1 MKRNQLTT
9 GLMTSLIAHTVL
21 MMTVMLMKNPE
32 KKNYESVSL
41 DVVEKTTVQP
51 KKNAQTEL
59 KKEVPAKKIVEQ
71 DPNRKS
77 DEIPDKAKY
86 LSAQNMKVMKETA
99 AQNHGQ
105 FQNIHTVAKSAAAP
119 TDNPNRNK
127 TENNI
132 KKSFSKNPQ
141 EMQKSQNPSDIFAGY
156 SAKDAILRQ
165 QNRLQDISHQQQNP
179 QQSATDVSKTSDY
192 LKDVDPGIETHLNA
206 REFKYYSYYNRIRR
220 QLSQY
225 WEPKV
230 REKMIKM
237 FRTGRAPAST
247 GQDRITKL
255 MIVLNNQGRLMKVQ
269 LLGDSGVSD
278 LDDAAIEAF
287 RAAAPFP
294 NPPKGIV
301 EDDGTVKIRW
311 DFILET

>member
-1 MKRNQLTT
+1 MKRNQFST

-21 MMTVMLMKNPE
+21 MATVVFLKNPE
-32 KKNYESVSL
+32 KKIFETVSL
-41 DVVEKTTVQP
+41 EVVQTPEHAKSKTDRAQS
-51 KKNAQTEL
+51 KNDPIT
-59 KKEVPAKKIVEQ
+59 KKIVEQ
-71 DPNRKS
+71 DPNRKT
-77 DEIPDKAKY
+77 DEVPDKAKY
-86 LSAQNMKVMKETA
+86 LSAQNMKVIKETA

-105 FQNIHTVAKSAAAP
+105 FQNIHKAAKPQPQQADQSQQ
-119 TDNPNRNK
+119 NK
-127 TENNI
+127 NENAS
-132 KKSFSKNPQ
+132 KKAFFQSPQ
-141 EMQKSQNPSDIFAGY
+141 ELQKSQLPSDIFAGY
-156 SAKDAILRQ
+156 SAKEAISRQ
-165 QNRLQDISHQQQNP
+165 HNRLQDISNQQQN
-179 QQSATDVSKTSDY
+179 ATDVSRTNDY

-206 REFKYYSYYNRIRR
+206 REFKYFSYYNRIRR

-269 LLGDSGVSD
+269 LLSDSGVSD

>member
-1 MKRNQLTT
+1 MKRNQFST
-9 GLMTSLIAHTVL
+9 GLITSLITHTVL
-21 MMTVMLMKNPE
+21 MLVVVFLKAPE
-32 KKNYESVSL
+32 KKNIETVSL
-41 DVVEKTTVQP
+41 EVFQP
-51 KKNAQTEL
+51 ENKQQL
-59 KKEVPAKKIVEQ
+59 KKSQKVNHELNAKKIVEQ
-71 DPNRKS
+71 DPNRKT
-77 DEIPDKAKY
+77 EEVPDKAKY
-86 LSAQNMKVMKETA
+86 LSAQNLKVMKETA

-105 FQNIHTVAKSAAAP
+105 FQNIHTAAKATPPPAM
-119 TDNPNRNK
+119 NK
-127 TENNI
+127 NQNQQNESI
-132 KKSFSKNPQ
+132 KNKISQSPQ
-141 EMQKSQNPSDIFAGY
+141 QPQKAQLPSDIFAGY
-156 SAKDAILRQ
+156 SAKEAIARQ
-165 QNRLQDISHQQQNP
+165 QNRLQDISEQQQNS
-179 QQSATDVSKTSDY
+179 QQNATDVSRTNDY
-192 LKDVDPGIETHLNA
+192 LKDIDPGIETHLNA
-206 REFKYYSYYNRIRR
+206 REFKYYSYYNRIRK

-230 REKMIKM
+230 REKMMKM

-269 LLGDSGVSD
+269 LLSDSGVSD